1 MATKDYDPYK
11 VAITINGQ
19 TVEGYADGTFIS
31 VSRNNQTCTVQSGAS
46 GEAARSKSN
55 DRTGTVELTLMQT
68 SAFNDILSGLF
79 FADETGTLN
88 AGKFLF
94 SLIDLNGS
102 TILGADQMWVQQPPT
117 VEYGKELGDR
127 VWTLE
132 TGNLFFYNVGGEND
146 TFDNV

>member
-19 TVEGYADGTFIS
+19 IVEGYADGTFIS
-31 VSRNNQTCTVQSGAS
+31 VSRNNQTWTVQSGAS

-68 SAFNDILSGLF
+68 SAFNDVLSGLF

-94 SLIDLNGS
+94 TLTDQNGS
-102 TILGADQMWVQQPPT
+102 TLLGADQMWVQQPPT